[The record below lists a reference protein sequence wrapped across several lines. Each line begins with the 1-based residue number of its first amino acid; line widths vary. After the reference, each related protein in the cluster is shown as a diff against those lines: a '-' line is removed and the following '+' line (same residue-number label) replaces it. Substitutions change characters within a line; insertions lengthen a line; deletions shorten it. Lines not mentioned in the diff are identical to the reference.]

1 MTNVLEEAVVKAV
14 ARFGVT
20 RVTTNGFTGVFR
32 RLAEEHKELSVL
44 LKRTSV
50 TSALDKQA
58 ILWATFRAELAA
70 HEQAELQE
78 VYPDFEWHPSL
89 IDVIQTHEEDAE
101 RLQDWVRGLDA
112 VAIGSPQWGE
122 GLQTLGA
129 LLSAHV
135 EREEELFFPQ
145 VQRLIGRERIEE
157 LDARY
162 TETKRALLG
171 LSRGASG

>member
-1 MTNVLEEAVVKAV
+1 MTNVLEQAV
-14 ARFGVT
+14 ARAAARFGAT
-20 RVTTNGFTGVFR
+20 PATSDGFSGVFR
-32 RLAEEHKELSVL
+32 RLVEEHKELSVM
-44 LKRTSV
+44 LKRLAV
-50 TSALDKQA
+50 TPALDKQA
-58 ILWATFRAELAA
+58 VLWATFRTELAA

-101 RLQDWVRGLDA
+101 RLQEWVRGLDA
-112 VAIGSPQWGE
+112 VAVGSPQWDK
-122 GLQTLGA
+122 GLQTLQA
-129 LLSAHV
+129 VLSAHV

-145 VQRLIGRERIEE
+145 VQRLIGRERLEE

-171 LSRGASG
+171 LNRGAAG